1 MADYDYIVI
10 GAGHNGLVCAG
21 YLAKAGQHV
30 AVLEQHSIPGG
41 FITTE
46 EISGAPGFKLN
57 IGAIEHISI
66 FDTPIMGD
74 LELEKYG
81 LNYLFRDNIYLF
93 PFLDGTD
100 IPIYSSVEQTAKAI
114 SAISEHD
121 GEAYT
126 KFVEFSNAFLGIMG
140 AVSFMAPPTFGELTA
155 LMDAE
160 IGMDVDQLLWVLLSN
175 PRAVLDSWFDHPK
188 VKAALGYYAS
198 HVQVPPSRM
207 AAGFAPFIIIGAHG
221 NGVARPQGGSGKLIE
236 ALIKSIEAHGGAV
249 QTSAQVTRILVENGK
264 AVGVELKNGERITAS
279 KGVVSGIDARR
290 VFLDLVDESL
300 TPADLRR
307 RLGLIHTS
315 GTNIGEFKLD
325 CALSEPLDWSKFP
338 HGNEFR
344 VGMHLLCPS
353 LEYLDYVFADVARG
367 VDPENPAML
376 VCTSGS
382 LDPTLVPEKGQ
393 DTLWV
398 SAIAPYKRR
407 DGRSW
412 DEAKQEYGDR
422 LIDTL
427 AQYAPNVRDSI
438 IATGLT
444 SPLDW
449 HRRAGSVC
457 GNPNHMDMTL
467 DQFFGYRP
475 APQISNYR
483 THIGGL
489 YLSGSGVHPG
499 GGLSGNPGYNTAQ
512 AILQDLGLV
521 KPPGKR
527 GLLDR
532 VKKLTSLLPIY
543 MKLRKYL

>member
-30 AVLEQHSIPGG
+30 AVLEKYSIPGG

-46 EISGAPGFKLN
+46 EIPGAPGFKLN
-57 IGAIEHISI
+57 IGAIEHMS
-66 FDTPIMGD
+66 FYDTPIMKD

-81 LNYLFRDNIYLF
+81 LHYLFRDNVYLF
-93 PFLDGTD
+93 PYLDGTD
-100 IPIYSSVEQTAKAI
+100 IPFYTSLDRTKEAIAKI
-114 SAISEHD
+114 SKHD
-121 GEAYT
+121 AEAYGS
-126 KFVEFSNAFLGIMG
+126 FVEFASAFLGILDT
-140 AVSFMAPPTFGELTA
+140 VSNTAPPTFGELA
-155 LMDAE
+155 GLLDAQVGLD
-160 IGMDVDQLLWVLLSN
+160 IDQLLWVLLTN
-175 PRAVLDSWFDHPK
+175 PRAVLDSWFESPK

-198 HVQVPPSRM
+198 HIQVPPSRM
-207 AAGFAPFIIIGAHG
+207 AAGYAPFIIIGAHG
-221 NGVARPQGGSGKLIE
+221 EHVGRPEGGSGKLID
-236 ALIKSIEAHGGAV
+236 ALIGAIEAYSGTV
-249 QTSAQVTRILVENGK
+249 QTNAQVSRILVENGR
-264 AVGVELKNGERITAS
+264 ATGVELANGDRISAS
-279 KGVVSGIDARR
+279 KGVVSSIDARR
-290 VFLDLVDESL
+290 VFLDLMDESY
-300 TPADLRR
+300 TPAALRR
-307 RLGLIHTS
+307 RLELAHTS

-325 CALSEPLDWSKFP
+325 CALSEPLDWSRFP
-338 HGNEFR
+338 HGNDFR
-344 VGMHLLCPS
+344 VGMHLVCPS

-367 VDPENPAML
+367 VDPAEPAML
-376 VCTSGS
+376 VCSAGS
-382 LDPTLVPEKGQ
+382 LDQTLVPKPGQ

-412 DEAKQEYGDR
+412 DDAKQAYADV
-422 LIDTL
+422 LLDTL
-427 AQYAPNVRDSI
+427 AKYAPNVRDAI
-438 IATGLT
+438 IATELT

-449 HRRAGSVC
+449 HKRAGSVC

-512 AILQDLGLV
+512 AVMQDLGLV
-521 KPPGKR
+521 KPPDKR
-527 GLLDR
+527 GLIDR
-532 VKKLTSLLPIY
+532 VKKLASLLPIY